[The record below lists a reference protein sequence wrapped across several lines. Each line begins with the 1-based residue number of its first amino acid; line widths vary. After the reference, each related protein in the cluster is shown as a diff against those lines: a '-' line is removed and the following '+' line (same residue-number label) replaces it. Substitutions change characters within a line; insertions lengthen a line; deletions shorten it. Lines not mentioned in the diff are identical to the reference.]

1 MPHPWH
7 DVPIG
12 EEAPEEF
19 TALIEIP
26 KGSRVKYELD
36 KESGLLKVDRI
47 LYSAVIYPANYG
59 FIPRTLGDD
68 DDPLDVLV
76 LMQEPVHPLS
86 LLRARPIGMMHMV
99 DEGESDEKVICV
111 HLDDPEYSSYEHHS
125 ELPEHRLSE
134 LRRFFQDY
142 KVLEGKEGGRGRL
155 LRSTRGQRRRQA
167 RDTLVRRAL
176 HPGRPRPRYESRMN
190 GPASLNP
197 FVAGTNVRQSSQ
209 SRGRR
214 ETKWRSSTPSR
225 RSGSARSRTCK
236 SRGPNAVV
244 GSTGLSR
251 CS

>member
-12 EEAPEEF
+12 DEAPEEF

-76 LMQEPVHPLS
+76 LMQEPVQPLS

-99 DEGESDEKVICV
+99 DEGESDEKIICV
-111 HLDDPEYSSYEHHS
+111 HLDDPEYRSYEHHS

-142 KVLEGKEGGRGRL
+142 KVLEGKEVDVGDFSDPQEAKGAVRHAVRL
-155 LRSTRGQRRRQA
+155 YEEHFA
-167 RDTLVRRAL
+167 RTGHA
-176 HPGRPRPRYESRMN
+176 PGAKAE
-190 GPASLNP
+190 
-197 FVAGTNVRQSSQ
+197 
-209 SRGRR
+209 
-214 ETKWRSSTPSR
+214 
-225 RSGSARSRTCK
+225 
-236 SRGPNAVV
+236 
-244 GSTGLSR
+244 
-251 CS
+251 